1 MGNIKQ
7 ANIETYEYA
16 KKLLFASEVVVF
28 PTETVYGLGANALD
42 TKAVEKIF
50 ILKNRPSN
58 NPLIVHVGEKS
69 EIQKY
74 AIISNSIEE
83 KIIEKLMP
91 GSITVLL
98 KKKENIP
105 SVISQ
110 NPYVGIRIPSNRVAL
125 EFLRHVNLPIA
136 APSANISTKPS
147 PTSAQMVKEYFDEKV
162 QLIIDGGDC
171 SVGIESTVVKVDEL
185 FVHPITGDSNGEVFY
200 KIVIHRPG
208 FVTKEDFE
216 TLFSDNQNV
225 FVEYSSDISNFSPG
239 NMYKHYS
246 PNASIKII
254 ENLEEIGNISNN
266 IENKKIALIL
276 TKETVEKYQNIIS
289 GLSKNIKVLFRG
301 SQKNLI
307 VCAQNLFKLYHQ
319 CDQEGIDLVFI
330 EGLKEEGLGFSIMN
344 RVKKSAGS

>member
-58 NPLIVHVGEKS
+58 NPLIVHVWEKS

-110 NPYVGIRIPSNRVAL
+110 NPYVWIRIPSNRVAL
-125 EFLRHVNLPIA
+125 EFLRYVNLPIA

-162 QLIIDGGDC
+162 QLIIDWWDC

-185 FVHPITGDSNGEVFY
+185 SVHPITWDSNWGVFY

-225 FVEYSSDISNFSPG
+225 FVEYSSDISNISPW

-254 ENLEEIGNISNN
+254 ENLEEIWNISNM
-266 IENKKIALIL
+266 ENKKIALIL

-289 GLSKNIKVLFRG
+289 WLSKNIKVLFRW
-301 SQKNLI
+301 SQKI
-307 VCAQNLFKLYHQ
+307 
-319 CDQEGIDLVFI
+319 
-330 EGLKEEGLGFSIMN
+330 
-344 RVKKSAGS
+344 